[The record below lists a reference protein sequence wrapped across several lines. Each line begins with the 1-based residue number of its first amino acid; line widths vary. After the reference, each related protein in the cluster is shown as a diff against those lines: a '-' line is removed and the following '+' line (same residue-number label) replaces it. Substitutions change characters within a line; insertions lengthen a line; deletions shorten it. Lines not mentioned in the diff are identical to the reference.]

1 MPTNLKTVDALKTAL
16 ADSYLL
22 YLKTQNYHWNVEGP
36 HFPALHALFMQHYT
50 DLALAIDEIAERIR
64 ALGEKA
70 PGTYAQYVKLSALK
84 EGNENA
90 GAEEMV
96 RDLLKSNETVVA
108 TLKRLEEAAAREDDG
123 ASEDIAIGRQQIHQ
137 KNAWM
142 LAAFL
147 K

>member
-1 MPTNLKTVDALKTAL
+1 MSTNLKSVDALKQTL

-36 HFPALHALFMQHYT
+36 HFPALHALFMQQYT

-70 PGTYAQYVKLSALK
+70 PGAFSQYAKLSRIK

-90 GAEEMV
+90 SAEEMV
-96 RDLLKSNETVVA
+96 NDLFKDHEIIAA
-108 TLKRLEEAAAREDDG
+108 TLKNLEEAAAREGDS

-137 KNAWM
+137 KTIWM
-142 LAAFL
+142 LRTFL